1 MYFSVFNDMILK
13 QKSHFVFNGRSR
25 RPPLDN
31 VNAMLSFGYSLLAH
45 DIEAALLSVG
55 LDPFVGF
62 FHIDRPGR
70 ISLALDIMEEF
81 RAVLVDRFVISLINL
96 RQIQPKDFIVKESN
110 GILLTD
116 DGRKL
121 FLSEWQKRKYEKITH
136 PFTGEKIAI
145 GLLPYVQAM
154 ILSRFLRE
162 EINDYVPFF
171 KRY

>member
-1 MYFSVFNDMILK
+1 
-13 QKSHFVFNGRSR
+13 
-25 RPPLDN
+25 
-31 VNAMLSFGYSLLAH
+31 
-45 DIEAALLSVG
+45 
-55 LDPFVGF
+55 
-62 FHIDRPGR
+62 
-70 ISLALDIMEEF
+70 MEEF